1 MFELND
7 LCGYCF
13 TPRKPLQTICPHC
26 NIDEK
31 CYYPHPLYLKAT
43 TLLNNQYLIGKVL
56 GQGGFGITYLGL
68 DIHLKKTVAIKEYL
82 PTTLVGREENRV
94 LPLNNQQHNFQKGLH
109 SFLEEARHLAKF
121 NHPNIVR
128 VLNYF
133 EENQTGYMVMDYIE
147 GENPAVLLKQHG
159 GTLNIEQTFNILLP
173 ILDALETVH
182 AQHLFHLDISA
193 HNILIDHN
201 NTPILIDFGAARSMN
216 LLLEQTRTLTLVLKP
231 GYSPPEQYS
240 GTGHIGAWTDI
251 YACGA
256 LFYFLLSGKLP
267 PAATDRWQ
275 TDNLQILNV
284 EYFINQAIK
293 KSLQLKIEQRFQTIS
308 DFRRAIL
315 EKPPAKKS
323 FIISL
328 IVLSAMGISSSLY
341 FHFKN
346 ETYFYELPMLESTLL
361 AENNRSNFS
370 PPLESIDIS
379 KISITISNQLQIE
392 NYLKTAQQQL
402 ADLKLTNPENNNA
415 YQTYLIVKKLAPTD
429 QRVEEIVEKIADAY
443 LKLAQQQN
451 NIEKK
456 QQLIAKGLEILPQ
469 HNGLKS
475 LQAGLEKPVQKL
487 PEIDVFLKEAQR
499 FQRDGQLE
507 EAAEKYQKIL
517 LYQSDHKIAQQSLK
531 QIAQQFA
538 RQAEQIK
545 TPADALLWI
554 TKALQLQPTNAAFLA
569 LQDKI
574 HQQLNQPV
582 EIIKEVIKEVE
593 VPAPVEKPQLPQK
606 IPTQEKPNLPLL
618 VTPSF

>member
-7 LCGYCF
+7 LCCYCF
-13 TPRKPLQTICPHC
+13 TPKKPLQTLCPHC

-31 CYYPHPLYLKAT
+31 SYYPHPLYLKST

-82 PTTLVGREENRV
+82 PTTLAGREENFV
-94 LPLNNQQHNFQKGLH
+94 IPLKNQQSNFQKGLN

-133 EENQTGYMVMDYIE
+133 EEHHTGYMVMEYIN
-147 GENPAVLLKQHG
+147 GENPATLLKQHG
-159 GTLNIEQTFNILLP
+159 GVLTIEQTLAILLP
-173 ILDALETVH
+173 ILDALETIH

-193 HNILIDHN
+193 HNILIDQN

-216 LLLEQTRTLTLVLKP
+216 LILEQTRTLTLVLKP

-256 LFYFLLSGKLP
+256 LFYFLLSEKLP

-275 TDNLQILNV
+275 TDNLPILKV
-284 EYFINQAIK
+284 EPFINQAIK
-293 KSLQLKIEQRFQTIS
+293 KSLQLKIEQRFQHIS
-308 DFRRAIL
+308 DFRRAIS
-315 EKPPAKKS
+315 EQPTSKKP
-323 FIISL
+323 FIFSLISL
-328 IVLSAMGISSSLY
+328 FLMGIY
-341 FHFKN
+341 FIWYFSFTN
-346 ETYFYELPMLESTLL
+346 TTYFYELPMLESPLL
-361 AENNRSNFS
+361 AENNSSNLS
-370 PPLESIDIS
+370 PPLESTNIS
-379 KISITISNQLQIE
+379 ELPVKISNQLQIE
-392 NYLKTAQQQL
+392 NYLKIAQQQL
-402 ADLKLTNPENNNA
+402 ANLKLTNPLNDNA
-415 YQTYLIVKKLAPTD
+415 YQTYLILKKIAPTD

-443 LKLAQQQN
+443 LKLAQQPN

-456 QQLIAKGLEILPQ
+456 QQLIEKGLEIAPQ
-469 HNGLKS
+469 HNGLKT
-475 LQAGLEKPVQKL
+475 LQTTLQEKPLQKL
-487 PEIDVFLKEAQR
+487 PETELFLTEAQR
-499 FQRDGQLE
+499 FQQNGQLE
-507 EAAEKYQKIL
+507 EAAKKYQKIL
-517 LYQSDHKIAQQSLK
+517 LYQPDHKIAQQSLK

-538 RQAEQIK
+538 KQAEQSNA
-545 TPADALLWI
+545 PADALLWI
-554 TKALQLQPTNAAFLA
+554 TKALQLQPNQPAFLA

-574 HQQLNQPV
+574 SDQLNQPV

-593 VPAPVEKPQLPQK
+593 VQKSIEKPQISPLP
-606 IPTQEKPNLPLL
+606 EKPKPPLL